1 MAFPNYTT
9 ADTSDGTLD
18 IALLG
23 QQIEADPSIATAFD
37 GINRSEDDFTL
48 LFVVAPSAPEQAQ
61 CSALVAAHSGLEPYK
76 DGTVSQLLAHRSKR
90 LESSIQA
97 EYPAASGNLFS
108 CSEKSQGDWSKLV
121 SMEALGLVQYPFAVY
136 TFDERGSYALAD
148 AADLNGAVT
157 AISTAVLTERAT
169 AQAYIDATLAA
180 ADEAAVDAAAAP
192 YLAS

>member
-1 MAFPNYTT
+1 MAFPFYTT

-23 QQIEADPSIATAFD
+23 QQIEADPAITTTFD

-48 LFVVAPSAPEQAQ
+48 LFTGSPSGAEQAQ
-61 CSALVAAHSGLEPYK
+61 CDSLVAAHSGLEPYK
-76 DGTVSQLLAHRSKR
+76 DRTIASILKQRSKR
-90 LESSIQA
+90 LEDSVRA
-97 EYPAASGNLFS
+97 EYPAASGILFS

-121 SMEALGLVQYPFAVY
+121 SMQALGLVQYPFAVY
-136 TFDERGSYALAD
+136 SFDERDNYALVD
-148 AADLNGAVT
+148 AADLNGAV
-157 AISTAVLTERAT
+157 AAVSSAVLTERAT